1 MSANNAVVVILPGV
15 VVAVGALVVF
25 LVDLFVARKA
35 VLAWIAAAGLIAGAA
50 VAVGQWISVSNGLHF
65 NRREPQTGFAGMV
78 SLDKYTL
85 FCVVLFAGIG
95 VATIML
101 SDAYLAR
108 RKAARGEFYGLLM
121 LVITGM
127 IGMVVSTDIVAFFV
141 SFELMSLPTY
151 VLAGYLWRDE
161 RSGEASIKYFVT
173 GAFSSAIL
181 AFGLALV
188 YGATGQTTYAGIAA
202 SLGKLSGLDAR
213 GFLVVAFVLVVTGFG
228 FKISAVP
235 FHNWAP
241 DVYEGAPTPVTA
253 FMAVGVKAAAFAGFA
268 KLFVVAA
275 GLEWQTWTHTMTIL
289 AVLTMVVGNVLAL
302 PQRNLKR
309 MLAYSSIAHAGYLT
323 LGLIAAGKSGHSLGV
338 GAILFYLAAYAL
350 MNLGAFGVLI
360 WIRNRR
366 KFAYTLGEMGGL
378 GRTMPWAAILMA
390 VFMVSLTGIPPTV
403 GFWGKFYLFTAV
415 IQANLT
421 WLAIVAVIMSS
432 VSAYYYLRVVWYM
445 YFREAP
451 EGAEVEAEPA
461 SSQLGVTVAVSLA
474 AAGVLVVGLFAELL
488 RRLAGFREERA
499 VDFVIANGENAAN
512 GAGITSKIALKLLGA
527 GVDVITTG
535 NHVWRQKEVYGFLTT
550 DERIVRPANYPAGSP
565 GRGVTVRPAG
575 GGGEVAVINLAG
587 ELFMNTGMSPFR
599 IVDRLV
605 DEAEALA
612 DAIVVDLH
620 AEATSEKVAMG
631 HYLDGR
637 VTAVLGT
644 HTHVQTSDARVLPGG
659 TAYMTDVGMTGP
671 LESVIG
677 VRTDIIVRRF
687 LTELPAQFEVAD
699 GPVRL
704 DAALIAAEGGR
715 ATAIEA
721 FELIL

>member
-1 MSANNAVVVILPGV
+1 MNANNAIVVILPGV

-25 LVDLFVARKA
+25 VVDLFTARKGA
-35 VLAWIAAAGLIAGAA
+35 LAWVAAAGLIAGAA
-50 VAVGQWISVSNGLHF
+50 VAIGQWISVSDGLHF
-65 NRREPQTGFAGMV
+65 NAREPQTGFAGMV
-78 SLDKYTL
+78 SLDKYAL

-127 IGMVVSTDIVAFFV
+127 IGMVVSTDIIAFFV

-151 VLAGYLWRDE
+151 VLAGYLWRDA

-181 AFGLALV
+181 AFGLALL
-188 YGATGQTTYAGIAA
+188 YGATGQTNYSGIAA
-202 SLGKLSGLDAR
+202 GLAKLSGLDAR

-268 KLFVVAA
+268 RLFIAAA
-275 GLEWQTWTHTMTIL
+275 GLEWQTWVHTLTIL

-323 LGLIAAGKSGHSLGV
+323 LGLIAAGTSGKPLGIA
-338 GAILFYLAAYAL
+338 AILFYLAAYAL

-366 KFAYTLGEMGGL
+366 KFAYTLGEIGGL

-390 VFMVSLTGIPPTV
+390 VFMVSLTGIPPTI

-415 IQANLT
+415 VQADLT

-451 EGAEVEAEPA
+451 EGSEVEAEPE
-461 SSQLGVTVAVSLA
+461 SSQLGVISAVSLA
-474 AAGVLVVGLFAELL
+474 AAGVLVVGLF
-488 RRLAGFREERA
+488 
-499 VDFVIANGENAAN
+499 
-512 GAGITSKIALKLLGA
+512 
-527 GVDVITTG
+527 
-535 NHVWRQKEVYGFLTT
+535 
-550 DERIVRPANYPAGSP
+550 P
-565 GRGVTVRPAG
+565 
-575 GGGEVAVINLAG
+575 
-587 ELFMNTGMSPFR
+587 
-599 IVDRLV
+599 
-605 DEAEALA
+605 
-612 DAIVVDLH
+612 
-620 AEATSEKVAMG
+620 
-631 HYLDGR
+631 
-637 VTAVLGT
+637 
-644 HTHVQTSDARVLPGG
+644 
-659 TAYMTDVGMTGP
+659 GP
-671 LESVIG
+671 L
-677 VRTDIIVRRF
+677 
-687 LTELPAQFEVAD
+687 LT
-699 GPVRL
+699 
-704 DAALIAAEGGR
+704 AAEGAVR
-715 ATAIEA
+715 
-721 FELIL
+721 LIFGG